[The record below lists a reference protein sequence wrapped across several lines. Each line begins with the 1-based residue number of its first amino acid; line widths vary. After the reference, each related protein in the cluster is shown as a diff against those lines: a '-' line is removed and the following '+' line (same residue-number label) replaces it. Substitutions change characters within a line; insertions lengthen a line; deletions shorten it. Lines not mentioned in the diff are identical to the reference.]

1 MERRNSSLRPR
12 RRIPEHTTAP
22 IPEGEMEAQTNG
34 VEEEPSA
41 TLADLSPEAL
51 QEQLMQQCRKTE
63 EYLDHLQRLQADF
76 NNYRRRANQ
85 DKLLATSRGKEDVL
99 RALLPVLANFR
110 LALQHA
116 QEDANAVRQGVQMIW
131 QQFEGFLRDQGVER
145 IETVGQP
152 FDPAQHEALSTAP
165 ATAELPPIRLSLKSM
180 RATCSMDACCARPR
194 WSWRTTEET
203 SATAEMTRRHGH
215 RLILRHELQATGG
228 KVSQLPVSPQRPLP
242 LMCAGPPSTAGKVR
256 ITSCRH
262 VRRRAMLSSALAG
275 ISPRDTWA
283 MNSCRDVVIKSVALI
298 SS

>member
-1 MERRNSSLRPR
+1 MEMKEQQSA
-12 RRIPEHTTAP
+12 PEASHTERTTAP
-22 IPEGEMEAQTNG
+22 IPEGDTGAQTNG

-41 TLADLSPEAL
+41 AFADLSPEAL

-152 FDPAQHEALSTAP
+152 FDPAKHEALSMAP
-165 ATAELPPIRLSLKSM
+165 ATAEAPANTIVAEINAGYQLDGRLL
-180 RATCSMDACCARPR
+180 RPAQVVVAHAEDA
-194 WSWRTTEET
+194 
-203 SATAEMTRRHGH
+203 SATAED
-215 RLILRHELQATGG
+215 A
-228 KVSQLPVSPQRPLP
+228 LPQ
-242 LMCAGPPSTAGKVR
+242 
-256 ITSCRH
+256 TS
-262 VRRRAMLSSALAG
+262 L
-275 ISPRDTWA
+275 
-283 MNSCRDVVIKSVALI
+283 DVEA
-298 SS
+298 

>member
-1 MERRNSSLRPR
+1 MEMKEQQSVPEA
-12 RRIPEHTTAP
+12 PHMEHTTAP
-22 IPEGEMEAQTNG
+22 IPEEDMGAQTNG

-85 DKLLATSRGKEDVL
+85 EKQLATSRGKEDVL

-152 FDPAQHEALSTAP
+152 FDPAQHEALSMAP
-165 ATAELPPIRLSLKSM
+165 ATAETPANTIVAEINAGYQLDGRLL
-180 RATCSMDACCARPR
+180 RPAQVVVAH
-194 WSWRTTEET
+194 SEET
-203 SATAEMTRRHGH
+203 SATPENT
-215 RLILRHELQATGG
+215 
-228 KVSQLPVSPQRPLP
+228 
-242 LMCAGPPSTAGKVR
+242 PPR
-256 ITSCRH
+256 TSLDIE
-262 VRRRAMLSSALAG
+262 A
-275 ISPRDTWA
+275 
-283 MNSCRDVVIKSVALI
+283 
-298 SS
+298 